1 ARGVVLV
8 AVGQDA
14 EHQVGLGNHAVVAR
28 TVLRRLETAA
38 AIEVD
43 VVPLGRA
50 FGDYGVG
57 VAQFVGPGGDA
68 GQGRVGLGGE
78 QAVDLGAG
86 RGREAGLGD
95 AGDDAVAFGAPGQGV
110 AGEQGAGKREE
121 GEAPVH
127 CGDSV
132 RVHGAV
138 RAACARRARRGG
150 SEAHDV
156 GGAVDQRVDLRAA
169 QLHAVEADVAVDV
182 HPAHVDA
189 DRALFAELEVDAGV
203 QRQAEG
209 VVKLELRT
217 RKRAAGVFAEKGGV

>member
-1 ARGVVLV
+1 LGRIEIAGLHQAAGFKRPFQGRPVGGQGRVVGQGLQQQFGGVGLRPQRAALDDGAVPDAVHVAAFTVQVHLVVVAALVVAHAGVHRLVQVADEVHDPLQRSGARGVVLV

-43 VVPLGRA
+43 VVPLGGA

-78 QAVDLGAG
+78 RAVDLGAG

-95 AGDDAVAFGAPGQGV
+95 AGDDAVA
-110 AGEQGAGKREE
+110 
-121 GEAPVH
+121 
-127 CGDSV
+127 
-132 RVHGAV
+132 
-138 RAACARRARRGG
+138 
-150 SEAHDV
+150 
-156 GGAVDQRVDLRAA
+156 
-169 QLHAVEADVAVDV
+169 
-182 HPAHVDA
+182 
-189 DRALFAELEVDAGV
+189 
-203 QRQAEG
+203 
-209 VVKLELRT
+209 
-217 RKRAAGVFAEKGGV
+217 